1 MSRVGSNNRQKE
13 FAKEY
18 ERLCHRNS
26 RHQVWQDFVY
36 MAAAAISN
44 AVDKRHADQREQQ
57 YLAIIKKYTREELE
71 VFPQL
76 FALIVSGME
85 EYPDQ
90 DFLGELYMQLELGNS
105 CAGQFFTPYHVCK
118 LMAEITIDPDKLMHD
133 LNRNGYISI
142 NDCACGAGA
151 TLVAAAMV
159 LKDSKQLKD
168 IDFNYQ
174 QQALFVAQDIDCTVG
189 LMCYIHLSLLGC
201 AGYVRIGNSLTDPL
215 TGNILFGDGSANTWY
230 MPMYF
235 SGSWCM
241 RRAVEESKIL
251 LDHLDAPFKPF
262 SLESDSTMDIPL
274 KLLET
279 PLQQPTE
286 QESAHEPTITFSEST
301 GKKNAGQLMFD
312 FGELL

>member
-1 MSRVGSNNRQKE
+1 MGRVGSNNRQKE
-13 FAKEY
+13 FIKEY
-18 ERLCHRNS
+18 ERLCHRNN

-44 AVDKRHADQREQQ
+44 SVDKRHADQREEQ
-57 YLAIIKKYTREELE
+57 YLSIIKKYTRSEMEI
-71 VFPQL
+71 FPQL

-105 CAGQFFTPYHVCK
+105 HAGQFFTPYNVCK
-118 LMAEITIDPDKLMHD
+118 LMAEITIDPEKLMRD

-159 LKDSKQLKD
+159 LKDLKQLKD

-174 QQALFVAQDIDCTVG
+174 QQALFVAQDIDYTVG
-189 LMCYIHLSLLGC
+189 LMCYIQLSLLGC
-201 AGYVRIGNSLTDPL
+201 AGYVRIGNSLTDPF
-215 TGNILFGDGSANTWY
+215 TGNILFGDGNANTWY

-241 RRAVEESKIL
+241 RRAIEKAKIL
-251 LDHLDAPFKPF
+251 FGHFDAPFKPLSSETDSAMDF
-262 SLESDSTMDIPL
+262 PLEQ
-274 KLLET
+274 LET

-286 QESAHEPTITFSEST
+286 PEPPVEEPTFVIST
-301 GKKNAGQLMFD
+301 KKKNAGQLMFD